1 MSNKLL
7 NVLGIIAHY
16 KYLITVIIGVV
27 LVGFVDENSFL
38 QRVKYDL
45 HISQLKA
52 EIKKYEQ
59 QNDRATAEPRAL
71 RKDPRTI
78 ERIARERYFMQADD
92 EDIFVLSTD
101 KPENSQDKNVEDIA
115 SDETS
120 LSKIQS
126 ILFII
131 GGVLMVIG
139 VGCFVF
145 MVQQL
150 VMCWVFLAGAVLFA
164 TMQPAPGL

>member
-1 MSNKLL
+1 MGRLKLIMAL
-7 NVLGIIAHY
+7 VGHY
-16 KYLITVIIGVV
+16 KYAIVIIAGII

-59 QNDRATAEPRAL
+59 QNDRATAELRAL

-115 SDETS
+115 SDETA
-120 LSKIQS
+120 Q
-126 ILFII
+126 
-131 GGVLMVIG
+131 
-139 VGCFVF
+139 
-145 MVQQL
+145 
-150 VMCWVFLAGAVLFA
+150 
-164 TMQPAPGL
+164 

>member
-59 QNDRATAEPRAL
+59 QNDRATAELRAL

-101 KPENSQDKNVEDIA
+101 KPENSQDKHVEDIA
-115 SDETS
+115 SDETA
-120 LSKIQS
+120 Q
-126 ILFII
+126 
-131 GGVLMVIG
+131 
-139 VGCFVF
+139 
-145 MVQQL
+145 
-150 VMCWVFLAGAVLFA
+150 
-164 TMQPAPGL
+164 